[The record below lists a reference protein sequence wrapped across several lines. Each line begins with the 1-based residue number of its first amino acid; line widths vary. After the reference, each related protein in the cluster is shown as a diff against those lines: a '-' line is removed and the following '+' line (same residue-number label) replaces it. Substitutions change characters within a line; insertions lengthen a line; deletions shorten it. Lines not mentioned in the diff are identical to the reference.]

1 MSDDT
6 APPAGLALSEGPQ
19 PTAVAVPARPLGES
33 ARRRRRQ
40 VWWLTRQFPLAAC
53 GLVAILLLALAAIF
67 APVVAPHDPT
77 SQPGT
82 RFGSP
87 SREYLMGTDELGR
100 DVLSRVIYGARASML
115 VGVTAVTIA
124 LVIGGFLGIVA
135 AYNLGYPDNLIMGVM
150 DVLFAFPPLILIL
163 AVSAAVGPS
172 LVTATLVIGLVYA
185 PRFAR
190 IARGPALAVMQ
201 EQYVEAARVVGV
213 SSWRIILR
221 HLLPNVAAPLII
233 LTSLS
238 VSTAILTEATLSFLG
253 LGVQPPTP
261 SWGVMLADARSYMVL
276 SPWVAI
282 FPGLAIM
289 IAVLAFNLLGD
300 DLRDVLDPRL
310 RSL

>member
-1 MSDDT
+1 MST
-6 APPAGLALSEGPQ
+6 AIEAPALGSSFEAATIPP
-19 PTAVAVPARPLGES
+19 
-33 ARRRRRQ
+33 RRRTIAQLAR
-40 VWWLTRQFPLAAC
+40 TFPLAAI
-53 GLVAILLLALAAIF
+53 GLIAIVLLIGAAVF
-67 APVVAPHDPT
+67 APLIAPYDPA
-77 SQPGT
+77 SQPGP

-87 SREYLMGTDELGR
+87 SREFLMGTDNLGR
-100 DVLSRVIYGARASML
+100 DVFSRVIYGARASMF
-115 VGVTAVTIA
+115 VGMTAVAIA

-135 AYNLGYPDNLIMGVM
+135 AYHLGYLDTAIMGIM
-150 DVLFAFPPLILIL
+150 DILFSFPPLILIL
-163 AVSAAVGPS
+163 AVSAALGPS
-172 LVTATLVIGLVYA
+172 LSTATLVIGLVYS

-261 SWGVMLADARSYMVL
+261 SWGVMLSDARTYMII

-282 FPGLAIM
+282 FPGAAIM

-300 DLRDVLDPRL
+300 DLRDALDPRL
-310 RSL
+310 GSL

>member
-1 MSDDT
+1 
-6 APPAGLALSEGPQ
+6 
-19 PTAVAVPARPLGES
+19 
-33 ARRRRRQ
+33 
-40 VWWLTRQFPLAAC
+40 
-53 GLVAILLLALAAIF
+53 
-67 APVVAPHDPT
+67 
-77 SQPGT
+77 
-82 RFGSP
+82 
-87 SREYLMGTDELGR
+87 
-100 DVLSRVIYGARASML
+100 
-115 VGVTAVTIA
+115 
-124 LVIGGFLGIVA
+124 
-135 AYNLGYPDNLIMGVM
+135 
-150 DVLFAFPPLILIL
+150 
-163 AVSAAVGPS
+163 
-172 LVTATLVIGLVYA
+172 
-185 PRFAR
+185 
-190 IARGPALAVMQ
+190 MQ
-201 EQYVEAARVVGV
+201 EQYVEAARVVGA

>member
-1 MSDDT
+1 MSDD
-6 APPAGLALSEGPQ
+6 
-19 PTAVAVPARPLGES
+19 ARHIAIPLGMPGSLAPS
-33 ARRRRRQ
+33 APVAGWRRRALR
-40 VWWLTRQFPLAAC
+40 LARQFPLAAS
-53 GLVAILLLALAAIF
+53 GLVVILLLVLSAVF
-67 APVVAPHDPT
+67 APAIAPHDPT
-77 SQPGT
+77 SQPGK
-82 RFGSP
+82 RFASP
-87 SREYLMGTDELGR
+87 SREYPMGTDDLGR
-100 DVLSRVIYGARASML
+100 DVLSRVIHGARASIF
-115 VGVTAVTIA
+115 VSVTAVVIA
-124 LVIGGFLGIVA
+124 LVLGGFLGVVA
-135 AYNLGYPDNLIMGVM
+135 AYNLGYLDNLIMGVM

-172 LVTATLVIGLVYA
+172 LGTATLVIGLVYS

-190 IARGPALAVMQ
+190 VARGPALAVMQ

-213 SSWRIILR
+213 SSWRIIFR

-261 SWGVMLADARSYMVL
+261 SWGVMLADARSYMIL

-300 DLRDVLDPRL
+300 DLRDALDPRL
-310 RSL
+310 RTL

>member
-1 MSDDT
+1 MST
-6 APPAGLALSEGPQ
+6 AIEAPALGSSFEAAAIPP
-19 PTAVAVPARPLGES
+19 
-33 ARRRRRQ
+33 RRRTIAQLAR
-40 VWWLTRQFPLAAC
+40 TFPLAAS
-53 GLVAILLLALAAIF
+53 GLIAIVLLIGAAVF
-67 APVVAPHDPT
+67 APFIAPYDPA
-77 SQPGT
+77 SQPGP

-87 SREYLMGTDELGR
+87 SREFLMGTDNLGR
-100 DVLSRVIYGARASML
+100 DVFSRVIYGARASMF
-115 VGVTAVTIA
+115 VGMTAVAIA
-124 LVIGGFLGIVA
+124 LVIGGFFGIVA
-135 AYNLGYPDNLIMGVM
+135 AYHLGYLDTAIMGIM
-150 DVLFAFPPLILIL
+150 DILFSFPPLILIL
-163 AVSAAVGPS
+163 AVSAALGPS
-172 LVTATLVIGLVYA
+172 LSTATLVIGLVYS

-261 SWGVMLADARSYMVL
+261 SWGVMLSDARTYMII

-282 FPGLAIM
+282 FPGAAIM

-300 DLRDVLDPRL
+300 DLRDALDPRL
-310 RSL
+310 GTL

>member
-1 MSDDT
+1 MSDD
-6 APPAGLALSEGPQ
+6 
-19 PTAVAVPARPLGES
+19 ARPIAGTLGTAGSVTSS
-33 ARRRRRQ
+33 APVAGRRRQ
-40 VWWLTRQFPLAAC
+40 VLRLARQFPLAAS
-53 GLVAILLLALAAIF
+53 GLIVIVLLSLGAMF
-67 APVVAPHDPT
+67 ASVIAPHDPT
-77 SQPGT
+77 SQPGK
-82 RFGSP
+82 RFASP
-87 SREYLMGTDELGR
+87 SREYLMGTDDLGR
-100 DVLSRVIYGARASML
+100 DVLSRVIHGARASIF
-115 VGVTAVTIA
+115 VGISAVAIA
-124 LVIGGFLGIVA
+124 LVLGGFLGVVA
-135 AYNLGYPDNLIMGVM
+135 AYNLGYLDNLIMGVM
-150 DVLFAFPPLILIL
+150 DILFAFPPLILIL

-172 LVTATLVIGLVYA
+172 LGTATLVIGLVYS

-190 IARGPALAVMQ
+190 VARGPALAVMQ
-201 EQYVEAARVVGV
+201 EQYIEAARVVGV
-213 SSWRIILR
+213 SSWRIIFR

-300 DLRDVLDPRL
+300 DLRDALDPRL
-310 RSL
+310 RTL

>member
-1 MSDDT
+1 MKKEVSTSLGTTSHDPKLVGN
-6 APPAGLALSEGPQ
+6 APLLQAAEAQ
-19 PTAVAVPARPLGES
+19 
-33 ARRRRRQ
+33 RRQ
-40 VWWLTRQFPLAAC
+40 FPNTWRLVRKFPLAAG
-53 GLVAILLLALAAIF
+53 GLIAIVLLAASAIF
-67 APVVAPHDPT
+67 APLLAPYDPA
-77 SQPGT
+77 SQPGS
-82 RFGSP
+82 RFESP
-87 SREYLMGTDELGR
+87 SLDHWMGTDDLGR
-100 DVLSRVIYGARASML
+100 DVLSRLIYGARASMF
-115 VGVTAVTIA
+115 VGVSAVAIA
-124 LVIGGFLGIVA
+124 LILGGCLGIMA
-135 AYNLGYPDNLIMGVM
+135 AYRMGYVDLLTTGAM

-163 AVSAAVGPS
+163 AVSAVVGPS
-172 LVTATLVIGLVYA
+172 LITATVVIGLVYS

-213 SSWRIILR
+213 SSWRIVFR

-238 VSTAILTEATLSFLG
+238 ISTAILTEATLSFLG

-261 SWGVMLADARSYMVL
+261 SWGVMLANARSYMVL

-282 FPGLAIM
+282 FPGFAIM

-310 RSL
+310 RTL

>member
-1 MSDDT
+1 MSDDARPISVT
-6 APPAGLALSEGPQ
+6 LAAAGSAATS
-19 PTAVAVPARPLGES
+19 VPA
-33 ARRRRRQ
+33 ARRRRR
-40 VWWLTRQFPLAAC
+40 VLRLAHLFPLAAS
-53 GLVAILLLALAAIF
+53 GLVVIVLLSLAAIF
-67 APVVAPHDPT
+67 APTVAPHDPT
-77 SQPGT
+77 DQPGK
-82 RFGSP
+82 RFASP
-87 SREYLMGTDELGR
+87 SREYPMGTDDLGR
-100 DVLSRVIYGARASML
+100 DVLSRVIHGARASIF
-115 VGVTAVTIA
+115 VGISAVAIA
-124 LVIGGFLGIVA
+124 LALGGFLGIVA
-135 AYNLGYPDNLIMGVM
+135 AYNLGYLDNLIMGVM

-172 LVTATLVIGLVYA
+172 LGTATLVIGLVYS

-190 IARGPALAVMQ
+190 VARGPALAVMQ

-213 SSWRIILR
+213 SSWRIIFR

-300 DLRDVLDPRL
+300 DLRDALDPRL
-310 RSL
+310 RTL

>member
-1 MSDDT
+1 LESVAAPALDQAFAAGDT
-6 APPAGLALSEGPQ
+6 SRRKRTPRQLAR
-19 PTAVAVPARPLGES
+19 A
-33 ARRRRRQ
+33 
-40 VWWLTRQFPLAAC
+40 FPLATC
-53 GLVAILLLALAAIF
+53 GLIAIIMLIVAAVF
-67 APVVAPHDPT
+67 APVIAPYDPA
-77 SQPGT
+77 SQPGP
-82 RFGSP
+82 RFSGP
-87 SREYLMGTDELGR
+87 GREYLMGTDDLGR
-100 DVLSRVIYGARASML
+100 DVFSRVIYGARASMI
-115 VGVTAVTIA
+115 VGVAAVAIA
-124 LVIGGFLGIVA
+124 LLIGGILGILA
-135 AYNLGYPDNLIMGVM
+135 AYHLGYFDTAIMGVM
-150 DVLFAFPPLILIL
+150 DVLFSFPPLILIL
-163 AVSAAVGPS
+163 AVSAALGPS
-172 LVTATLVIGLVYA
+172 LTTATLVIGLVYS

-261 SWGVMLADARSYMVL
+261 SWGVMLASARSYMII

-282 FPGLAIM
+282 FPGAAIM

-300 DLRDVLDPRL
+300 DLRDALDPRL
-310 RSL
+310 GSL

>member
-1 MSDDT
+1 MSNDAAPQVGMT
-6 APPAGLALSEGPQ
+6 LGEGARRAAVAGVAPPAAG
-19 PTAVAVPARPLGES
+19 TAG
-33 ARRRRRQ
+33 RRRRHVLPLAR
-40 VWWLTRQFPLAAC
+40 RFPLAAC
-53 GLVAILLLALAAIF
+53 GLVAIVLLALSAAF

-82 RFGSP
+82 RFASP
-87 SREYLMGTDELGR
+87 SREYPMGTDDLGR
-100 DVLSRVIYGARASML
+100 DVLSRVVHGARASIL
-115 VGVTAVTIA
+115 VGVTAVAIA
-124 LVIGGFLGIVA
+124 LVLGGFLGIVA
-135 AYNLGYPDNLIMGVM
+135 AYNLGYLDNLIMGLM

-172 LVTATLVIGLVYA
+172 LATATLVIGLVYS

-201 EQYVEAARVVGV
+201 EQYIDAARVVGV

-310 RSL
+310 RTL